1 MKTKHKSVQ
10 DFIKEQ
16 PFLSIWLGVKTVAA
30 MLQRYTRA
38 EVIAGFEHVTP
49 LEQKIKQLDVEL
61 KILKRQHESR
71 LQVSGGK

>member
-1 MKTKHKSVQ
+1 MKTKHTSVQ

-16 PFLSIWLGVKTVAA
+16 PFLSVWLGAKTVAA

-38 EVIAGFEHVTP
+38 EVIAGFEHVTS
-49 LEQKIKQLDVEL
+49 LENKIKQLDVEL

>member
-1 MKTKHKSVQ
+1 MKTKYKSVQ
-10 DFIKEQ
+10 DYIKDHA
-16 PFLSIWLGVKTVAA
+16 FLSVWLGAKTVAA

-71 LQVSGGK
+71 LQVPGGK